1 MESLEVD
8 AGRVAVVRRRGEVER
23 VESVLDWLRLCDGT
37 SSVALLKD
45 TVQEWNSR
53 RLAGRILLRVSERR
67 KVLREDPVLPL
78 EYLSVRECRDLF
90 TRWVS
95 LMDGA
100 RLMESFERK
109 VLLLSSTRDDPYDRL
124 RLRREDWGTE

>member
-23 VESVLDWLRLCDGT
+23 VESVLDWLGLCDGT

-78 EYLSVRECRDLF
+78 E
-90 TRWVS
+90 
-95 LMDGA
+95 
-100 RLMESFERK
+100 
-109 VLLLSSTRDDPYDRL
+109 
-124 RLRREDWGTE
+124 

>member
-1 MESLEVD
+1 VESLEVD

-78 EYLSVRECRDLF
+78 E
-90 TRWVS
+90 
-95 LMDGA
+95 
-100 RLMESFERK
+100 
-109 VLLLSSTRDDPYDRL
+109 
-124 RLRREDWGTE
+124 